1 MCAGEEISS
10 VPSEEILPE
19 LTALRITR
27 TRIESLP
34 RGAFSNRS
42 IEVLSLDR
50 NSIASIER
58 WDVICHTE
66 SRSQSLQLGLQRS
79 EEDSLSELVLQYVGL
94 QQLRQS
100 KLLPTLPTF
109 GASRGA

>member
-1 MCAGEEISS
+1 MLLRVKCKLVEKKARICRLILQSSQFQVCAGEEISS

-58 WDVICHTE
+58 WDVIC
-66 SRSQSLQLGLQRS
+66 
-79 EEDSLSELVLQYVGL
+79 
-94 QQLRQS
+94 
-100 KLLPTLPTF
+100 
-109 GASRGA
+109 